1 MVDEYS
7 TKNRNEW
14 VINELLKRDSPPG
27 YVEEWTELIKQGKDE
42 TLDETLQS
50 VLIFRSKNE
59 WLALSVKVIKDIMSM
74 RTVHTI
80 PHRMNDILK
89 GTVNVG
95 GQLKLYISLTNVLEI
110 TKDSDQCNDT
120 LESGFMCLIS
130 LDKDD
135 WVIRVDEIFGIRRVV
150 LSSLVNVPVTVSKST
165 ANFFKGIFHLDGK
178 DIGYIEEELLFY
190 SLKRRACD

>member
-1 MVDEYS
+1 MKS
-7 TKNRNEW
+7 GSEW

-27 YVEEWTELIKQGKDE
+27 YVEEWTELIKQGKDDA
-42 TLDETLQS
+42 LDETLQS

-59 WLALSVKVIKDIMSM
+59 WLALSVKVIKDIISM

-95 GQLKLYISLTNVLEI
+95 GQLKLYISLTNILEI
-110 TKDSDQCNDT
+110 TKEGEHSSDNPGP
-120 LESGFMCLIS
+120 GFMCLIS
-130 LDKDD
+130 LDQDD
-135 WVIRVDEIFGIRRVV
+135 WVISVDEIFGIRRV
-150 LSSLVNVPVTVSKST
+150 LFSSLENVPVTVSKST
-165 ANFFKGIFHLDGK
+165 ANFFKGIFRLDGK